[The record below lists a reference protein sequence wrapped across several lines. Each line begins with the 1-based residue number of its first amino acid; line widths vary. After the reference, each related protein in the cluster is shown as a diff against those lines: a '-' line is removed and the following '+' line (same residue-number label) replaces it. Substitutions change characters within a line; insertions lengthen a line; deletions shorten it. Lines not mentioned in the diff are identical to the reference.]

1 MANTKEA
8 VELQGQTWEDVTVLT
23 GIPTGTAI
31 TIQNLSPS
39 RILVAISPA
48 RPEDNFKGSVLME
61 DAKFLGY
68 VTAGEDK
75 VWLKGRGFVSIQEG

>member
-1 MANTKEA
+1 MANTHEA
-8 VELQGQTWEDVTVLT
+8 VNLSGVDWEDVSVLT
-23 GIPTGTAI
+23 GIPAGTAI

-39 RILVAISPA
+39 RILVALSPA
-48 RPEDNFKGSVLME
+48 RPEKDFKGSVLME